1 MSRGNVIHQ
10 AYAERLEAERL
21 AVHTVGRCAW
31 CPSFVV
37 EGTLA
42 ETRDLLLAH
51 RLEHHPEIQPGNL
64 RKHKK
69 RIVPMVTLAGG
80 KTLDENIAA
89 AREQGA
95 ATWDGAA

>member
-1 MSRGNVIHQ
+1 MRRGSEIHA
-10 AYAERLEAERL
+10 AYAERILQERL
-21 AVHTVGRCAW
+21 EQHNVGRCAW

-42 ETRDLLLAH
+42 HTRAELLAH
-51 RLEHHPEIQPGNL
+51 RLEHHPEIQPGNV

-80 KTLDENIAA
+80 KTLDENIAN

>member
-1 MSRGNVIHQ
+1 MRRGSEIHA
-10 AYAERLEAERL
+10 AYAERILAERL
-21 AVHTVGRCAW
+21 EQPNTGRCAW

-42 ETRDLLLAH
+42 KTRDALLAH
-51 RLEHHPEIQPGNL
+51 RLEHHPDVKP
-64 RKHKK
+64 RKHQR

-80 KTLDENIAA
+80 KTLDQNIAN
-89 AREQGA
+89 ARGQGA

>member
-1 MSRGNVIHQ
+1 MRRGSDIHA
-10 AYAERLEAERL
+10 AYAERILAERL
-21 AVHTVGRCAW
+21 EQHNVGRCAW

-42 ETRDLLLAH
+42 ETREALLAH
-51 RLEHHPEIQPGNL
+51 RLEHHPDIQP
-64 RKHKK
+64 RKHVR

-80 KTLDENIAA
+80 KTLDENIAN

>member
-1 MSRGNVIHQ
+1 MRRGSEIHA
-10 AYAERLEAERL
+10 AYAERILQERL
-21 AVHTVGRCAW
+21 EQHNVGRCAW

-42 ETRDLLLAH
+42 ETREALRQH
-51 RLEHHPEIQPGNL
+51 RARIHPDIQP
-64 RKHKK
+64 RKHVR

-80 KTLDENIAA
+80 KTLDENIAN

>member
-1 MSRGNVIHQ
+1 VKRGRDIHH

-21 AVHTVGRCAW
+21 SQHNVGRCAW
-31 CPSFVV
+31 CPDIRF
-37 EGTLA
+37 EGTVA
-42 ETRDLLLAH
+42 ETRELLLAH
-51 RLEHHPEIQPGNL
+51 RLEHHPEAKP

-69 RIVPMVTLAGG
+69 HIVPMRTLMSG
-80 KTLDENIAA
+80 KTLDDNIAN

>member
-1 MSRGNVIHQ
+1 MSRGSEIHA
-10 AYAERLEAERL
+10 AYAERILQERL
-21 AVHTVGRCAW
+21 EQHNVGRCAW

-42 ETRDLLLAH
+42 ETRDALLAH
-51 RLEHHPEIQPGNL
+51 RLEHHPEIQPGNV

-80 KTLDENIAA
+80 KTLDENIAN

>member
-1 MSRGNVIHQ
+1 MKRGSDIHQ
-10 AYAERLEAERL
+10 AYADRILAERL
-21 AVHTVGRCAW
+21 AQPNVGRCAW

-42 ETRDLLLAH
+42 ETRDALLAH
-51 RLEHHPEIQPGNL
+51 RLEHHPHVKP
-64 RKHKK
+64 RKHER

-80 KTLDENIAA
+80 KTLDENIAN